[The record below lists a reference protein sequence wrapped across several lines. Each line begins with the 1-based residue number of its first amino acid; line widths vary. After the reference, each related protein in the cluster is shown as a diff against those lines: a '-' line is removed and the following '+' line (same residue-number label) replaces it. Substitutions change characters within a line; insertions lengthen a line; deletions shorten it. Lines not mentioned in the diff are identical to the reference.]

1 MGGGYPY
8 SIYRGSLFCGN
19 SHCFGGS
26 VCLSPSLI
34 SPFLPYFRPFA
45 LPVEQAGSLF
55 SLFARRIL
63 SPPHPTPLPFIAKEA
78 SPPPPLLTL
87 PRKRI
92 DRPVSLVLEST
103 GGCFCESTNQ
113 PARIR
118 PVRPPPPTP
127 EDFTFTPV
135 LSISGESAEL

>member
-1 MGGGYPY
+1 MGGGWYPY

-63 SPPHPTPLPFIAKEA
+63 SPPPHPTPLPFIAKEA
-78 SPPPPLLTL
+78 SPPSAPHLT
-87 PRKRI
+87 PQKNRPSSQFGSRI
-92 DRPVSLVLEST
+92 DWRLLLRIHQSACTDPSRPPTATNTRGLHFHARPVDF
-103 GGCFCESTNQ
+103 GG
-113 PARIR
+113 
-118 PVRPPPPTP
+118 V
-127 EDFTFTPV
+127 
-135 LSISGESAEL
+135 G